1 MIIICWHSLG
11 FLINFRQPQ
20 DNSYLFE
27 ESTFATRSKV
37 CANCTWVWRK
47 NDGLQKFDQKSNAG
61 VRKGVFPVLSL

>member
-1 MIIICWHSLG
+1 MIVPC
-11 FLINFRQPQ
+11 
-20 DNSYLFE
+20 DANSRKITVIFFE

-47 NDGLQKFDQKSNAG
+47 NDGLQTFDQKSNAG